1 MIELALLTIL
11 IISLV
16 LCLRMLRQHDRASE
30 NDRNSPLDNPV
41 KGTIIGF
48 DGHLKAHF
56 KLDVRSGK
64 FPDVT
69 FSL

>member
-30 NDRNSPLDNPV
+30 NE
-41 KGTIIGF
+41 T
-48 DGHLKAHF
+48 
-56 KLDVRSGK
+56 
-64 FPDVT
+64 
-69 FSL
+69 